1 MFALILR
8 KPSLVSG
15 VLIYILYNKRKDIY
29 LCIKL
34 SFHSILIVLYNQHR
48 DMAEDC
54 AIKGSIISGSVKNTT
69 SLKNPNYL
77 DAILAHL
84 QSRRLILFKA
94 ELFTNELNA
103 NSDFNNCSMNYVFQ
117 NLRTRFRTSIL
128 QLSYFL
134 LSHVE

>member
-94 ELFTNELNA
+94 ELVTNELT
-103 NSDFNNCSMNYVFQ
+103 C
-117 NLRTRFRTSIL
+117 
-128 QLSYFL
+128 
-134 LSHVE
+134 